1 VANRSSQRGRR
12 RLPLEIASIFSWR
25 IVYTR
30 PVVDAIQRSRISA
43 SNMVENTLR
52 EVIVDRVLVV
62 GQKLRQLQ
70 LAATLGVG

>member
-1 VANRSSQRGRR
+1 
-12 RLPLEIASIFSWR
+12 
-25 IVYTR
+25 
-30 PVVDAIQRSRISA
+30 
-43 SNMVENTLR
+43 MVENTLR